1 MFERV
6 NDPIQ
11 FYDILTSGDA
21 YSYIFASVLTIFL
34 ILLFIVLLNLPNM
47 KHKGFIAGITFVVGL
62 GALAIYYVDGFEIN
76 SNLKYHH
83 YASKKPIIINDVKRE
98 DYKYQGID
106 SFKLELKDNHG
117 NIVVEGYPRL
127 YSFWSTNED
136 EINDLHRTTERAGK
150 IVKGRA
156 YKIVTLKESSLDN
169 KSGKSIDKPLQVVA
183 IHKVTK
189 DTIYVRKS

>member
-34 ILLFIVLLNLPNM
+34 ILLFIVLLDLPNM

-62 GALAIYYVDGFEIN
+62 GALAIYYVDGFAIN

-117 NIVVEGYPRL
+117 NIVVECYPRL
-127 YSFWSTNED
+127 YSFWSKNED
-136 EINDLHRTTERAGK
+136 EINDIHRTTERAGK

-169 KSGKSIDKPLQVVA
+169 KSGKSINEPLQVVA

-189 DTIYVRKS
+189 DTIYVRKA

>member
-11 FYDILTSGDA
+11 FYDLLTSGNP
-21 YSYIFASVLTIFL
+21 YSYIFAFVLAIFL

-47 KHKGFIAGITFVVGL
+47 KHKGFIVGITFVVGL
-62 GALAIYYVDGFEIN
+62 GALAIYYVNGFAIN
-76 SNLKYHH
+76 SNFKYHH
-83 YASKKPIIINDVKRE
+83 YVSKKPIVIKDIKNE
-98 DYKYQGID
+98 NYKHQGIE

-117 NIVVEGYPRL
+117 NNVIEGYPRL
-127 YSFWSTNED
+127 YSLWSTDED
-136 EINDLHRTTERAGK
+136 EINDIKHTTSRADK
-150 IVKGRA
+150 IIKGRA

-169 KSGKSIDKPLQVVA
+169 KSGKSINEPLQVDA

>member
-11 FYDILTSGDA
+11 FYDLLTSGNP
-21 YSYIFASVLTIFL
+21 YSYIFAFVLAIFL

-47 KHKGFIAGITFVVGL
+47 KHKGFIVGITFVVGL
-62 GALAIYYVDGFEIN
+62 GALAIYYVNGFAIN
-76 SNLKYHH
+76 SNFKYHH
-83 YASKKPIIINDVKRE
+83 YVSKKPIVIKDIKNE
-98 DYKYQGID
+98 NYKHQGIE

-117 NIVVEGYPRL
+117 NNVIEGYPRL
-127 YSFWSTNED
+127 YSLWSTDED
-136 EINDLHRTTERAGK
+136 EINDIKHTTSRADK
-150 IVKGRA
+150 IIKGRA

-169 KSGKSIDKPLQVVA
+169 KSGKSINEPLQVVA

>member
-11 FYDILTSGDA
+11 FYDILTSGNA
-21 YSYIFASVLTIFL
+21 YSYIFASVLAIFL
-34 ILLFIVLLNLPNM
+34 ILLFIVLLDLPNM
-47 KHKGFIAGITFVVGL
+47 KHKSFIAGLTFVVGF
-62 GALAIYYVDGFEIN
+62 GALAIYYVGGFTIN

-83 YASKKPIIINDVKRE
+83 YASKKPIIIKDVKRE

-117 NIVVEGYPRL
+117 NIVVEGYPKL

-136 EINDLHRTTERAGK
+136 EINDIHCTTERAGK

-169 KSGKSIDKPLQVVA
+169 KSGKSINEPLQVVA

>member
-11 FYDILTSGDA
+11 FYDILTSGNA
-21 YSYIFASVLTIFL
+21 YSYIFAFVLTIFL

-47 KHKGFIAGITFVVGL
+47 KHKRFIAGMTFVVGL
-62 GALAIYYVDGFEIN
+62 GALAIYYIDGFTIN
-76 SNLKYHH
+76 SNIKYHH
-83 YASKKPIIINDVKRE
+83 YASKKPIIIKDVKRE

-117 NIVVEGYPRL
+117 DIVVEGYPKL

-136 EINDLHRTTERAGK
+136 EINDIHRTTERAGK

-169 KSGKSIDKPLQVVA
+169 KSGKSINEPLQVVA

-189 DTIYVRKS
+189 NTIYVRKS

>member
-11 FYDILTSGDA
+11 FYDILTSGNA
-21 YSYIFASVLTIFL
+21 YSYIFASVLAIFL
-34 ILLFIVLLNLPNM
+34 MLLFIVLLNLPNM
-47 KHKGFIAGITFVVGL
+47 KHKGFIAGMTFVVGL
-62 GALAIYYVDGFEIN
+62 GALAIYYIDGFAIN

-136 EINDLHRTTERAGK
+136 EINDIHRTTERAGK

-169 KSGKSIDKPLQVVA
+169 KSGKSINEPLQVVA

-189 DTIYVRKS
+189 DTIYVRKA

>member
-11 FYDILTSGDA
+11 FYDILTSGNA
-21 YSYIFASVLTIFL
+21 YSYIFAFVLTIFL

-47 KHKGFIAGITFVVGL
+47 KHKRFIAGMTFVVGL
-62 GALAIYYVDGFEIN
+62 GALAIYYIDGFTIN

-83 YASKKPIIINDVKRE
+83 YASKKPIIIKDVKRE

-117 NIVVEGYPRL
+117 DIVVEGYPKL
-127 YSFWSTNED
+127 YSFWSTNKD
-136 EINDLHRTTERAGK
+136 EINDIHRTTERAGK

-169 KSGKSIDKPLQVVA
+169 KSGKSINEPLQVVA

>member
-11 FYDILTSGDA
+11 FYDLLTSGNP
-21 YSYIFASVLTIFL
+21 YSYIFAFVLAIFL

-47 KHKGFIAGITFVVGL
+47 KHKGFIVGITFVVGL
-62 GALAIYYVDGFEIN
+62 GALAIYYVNGFAIN
-76 SNLKYHH
+76 SNFKYHH
-83 YASKKPIIINDVKRE
+83 YVSKKPIVIKDIKNE
-98 DYKYQGID
+98 NYKHQGIE

-117 NIVVEGYPRL
+117 NNVIEGYPRL
-127 YSFWSTNED
+127 YSLWSTDED
-136 EINDLHRTTERAGK
+136 EINDIKHTTSRADK

-156 YKIVTLKESSLDN
+156 YKIVTLKESSFDN
-169 KSGKSIDKPLQVVA
+169 KSGKSINEPLQVVA

-189 DTIYVRKS
+189 DTIYVRKA